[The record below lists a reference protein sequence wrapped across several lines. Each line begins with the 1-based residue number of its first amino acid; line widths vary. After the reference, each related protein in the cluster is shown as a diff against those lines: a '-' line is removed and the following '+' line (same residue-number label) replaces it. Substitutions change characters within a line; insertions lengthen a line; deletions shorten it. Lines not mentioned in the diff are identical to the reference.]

1 MPEALPEE
9 ATLDRYLLL
18 LEKWSRVHNL
28 TGCDDPDGRR
38 ALATDCE
45 ALVKAADSTAGDVC
59 DVGSGAGMPG
69 IPLALDQPHRK
80 VALVESEGSKAA
92 FLEQVRIELGMTNM
106 SVVHSRVEDW
116 RPADL
121 PALICARGF
130 SSLSMLVA
138 SCAALI
144 RPGTRLLALKSRDPA
159 EEIRGLRA
167 SDPRWEVTACTEL
180 PGTPSRFL
188 VEAVTKT

>member
-1 MPEALPEE
+1 M
-9 ATLDRYLLL
+9 LL

-28 TGCDDPDGRR
+28 TGCDDPDCRR

-45 ALVKAADSTAGDVC
+45 PLVKAADSTAGDAC

-69 IPLALDQPHRK
+69 IPLALAQPHRK
-80 VALVESEGSKAA
+80 VALVEREASKAA
-92 FLEQVRIELGMTNM
+92 FLEQVRIELGMTNI
-106 SVVHSRVEDW
+106 SVVHSRVENW
-116 RPADL
+116 RPANL

-130 SSLSMLVA
+130 SDLSTLVA
-138 SCAALI
+138 DCAALI
-144 RPGTRLLALKSRDPA
+144 RPGTRLLALKSRNPA
-159 EEIRGLRA
+159 EEISVLRA
-167 SDPRWEVTACTEL
+167 SDPRWEITACTEL